1 MSLMEG
7 KDYEYGLC
15 NWRDQLGRSIRT
27 DGCILLFCVS
37 GRALVSVEFKPRA
50 VRRGDIV
57 MIFPDTLFV
66 VNDVSESFAAKRIE
80 ISSGL
85 FDEATFTL
93 SSPFFDYLYE
103 HAIFRTSPEQWE
115 QLGVWEDQLR
125 WIMRCRSQKSA
136 YVMLRNHLQN
146 FFMAVESVVVS
157 EGAQTEILPTSPA
170 RRLFNRFCRL
180 VVEHCYAHHDVKF
193 YADELCITPYYLS
206 KITNKAIKISP
217 KELIDRQIIL
227 EMKRLLINTDISVKE
242 LATRFHFDSVS
253 YMARFFRRYTGATPM
268 GFREQ

>member
-1 MSLMEG
+1 MLLTEG

-15 NWRDQLGRSIRT
+15 NWTDQLGKSIRT

-57 MIFPDTLFV
+57 MIFPDTLFM

-80 ISSGL
+80 ISSEL

-103 HAIFRTSPEQWE
+103 HSIFRTSPEQWE

-125 WIMRCRSQKSA
+125 VIMRCRSQ
-136 YVMLRNHLQN
+136 
-146 FFMAVESVVVS
+146 
-157 EGAQTEILPTSPA
+157 
-170 RRLFNRFCRL
+170 
-180 VVEHCYAHHDVKF
+180 
-193 YADELCITPYYLS
+193 
-206 KITNKAIKISP
+206 
-217 KELIDRQIIL
+217 
-227 EMKRLLINTDISVKE
+227 
-242 LATRFHFDSVS
+242 
-253 YMARFFRRYTGATPM
+253 
-268 GFREQ
+268 

>member
-115 QLGVWEDQLR
+115 
-125 WIMRCRSQKSA
+125 
-136 YVMLRNHLQN
+136 
-146 FFMAVESVVVS
+146 
-157 EGAQTEILPTSPA
+157 
-170 RRLFNRFCRL
+170 
-180 VVEHCYAHHDVKF
+180 
-193 YADELCITPYYLS
+193 
-206 KITNKAIKISP
+206 
-217 KELIDRQIIL
+217 
-227 EMKRLLINTDISVKE
+227 
-242 LATRFHFDSVS
+242 
-253 YMARFFRRYTGATPM
+253 
-268 GFREQ
+268 